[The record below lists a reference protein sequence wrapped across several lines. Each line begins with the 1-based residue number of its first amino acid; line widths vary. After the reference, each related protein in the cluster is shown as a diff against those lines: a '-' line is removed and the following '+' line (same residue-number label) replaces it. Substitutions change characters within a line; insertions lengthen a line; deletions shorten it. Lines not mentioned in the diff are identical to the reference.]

1 MKLKTIIG
9 LIFVFVITACS
20 VQTVVPPTA
29 PLTPMALT
37 ATLEPSPTS
46 IPRAPSPVEMIYE
59 DETPAKKEE
68 FEATIQ
74 EYFTAVASGRADVV
88 DKYNTRYKAQIKAE
102 DVEIYFQE
110 NNLKGNDYRWAF
122 YYKVN
127 GMTMWRVDENGYLS
141 DYPVVYKDEAG
152 HPLKTS
158 GQTSWVEVG
167 SSMRWAGTRP
177 VPVQDV
183 REVVIDGQPVRI
195 YSKYL
200 FPGGKE
206 VGMVS
211 LWSEVTGVEW
221 VVVEPTK
228 VPEPQLSAAAIAE
241 WDELNLDSKAEWK
254 VQNIPGWGVGWT
266 KETGEQIVVFETEFS
281 NANGEKTMVTQLC
294 YKTQTAGEGALTELA
309 CMDGHKDQQ
318 RLLVI
323 NGTDEKAKEWFKWMA
338 EYPAVQD
345 NNPQLLQAFRDAAE
359 GKKKIV
365 IVQGDLGSVPE
376 KYRVDADVAI
386 ASGLKIEGVLAGVGK
401 YFMLAR
407 KDPATI
413 AVVPFTRGDTVFV
426 VGYKDYQSQMDPFA
440 PGNKGKSQAGIARL
454 ALTNA
459 LHGIF
464 YLSVT
469 GEYNVN
475 EFTPSES
482 GQYYQDLNGWLSSI
496 GLIQEMGTIK

>member
-294 YKTQTAGEGALTELA
+294 YKTQTAGEGALVELA
-309 CMDGHKDQQ
+309 CMGGHKDQQ

-338 EYPAVQD
+338 EYPAAQD
-345 NNPQLLQAFRDAAE
+345 NNPQLLQAFRDAAD

-365 IVQGDLGSVPE
+365 IVQGDFGSVPE
-376 KYRVDADVAI
+376 QYRVDADAAI
-386 ASGLKIEGVLAGVGK
+386 ASGLKIEGMTVGILK
-401 YFMLAR
+401 QHNTAM
-407 KDPATI
+407 KDVRALVT
-413 AVVPFTRGDTVFV
+413 VPYVRGDQVFV
-426 VGYKDYQSQMDPFA
+426 VVYLDWQDFNA
-440 PGNKGKSQAGIARL
+440 PYTYNNKTLSGADLARDNM
-454 ALTNA
+454 TN
-459 LHGIF
+459 LVRMVF
-464 YLSVT
+464 YVGSD
-469 GEYNVN
+469 GSYPVN
-475 EFTPSES
+475 EFGSA
-482 GQYYQDLNGWLSSI
+482 NGSYEREMDAFFQRD
-496 GLIQEMGTIK
+496 GLMQEMETIN